1 MHNYSSRKY
10 THMHACAHTQTLQQE
25 ESPAYP
31 GGHSPR
37 GEAGDVVL
45 KVDAAHSNDIHLVS
59 RVVQSPA
66 SGTETQGER
75 TVLNERLK

>member
-1 MHNYSSRKY
+1 MEVH
-10 THMHACAHTQTLQQE
+10 THARARTHTQTLQQE

-45 KVDAAHSNDIHLVS
+45 KVDAAHSDDVPLVS

>member
-1 MHNYSSRKY
+1 
-10 THMHACAHTQTLQQE
+10 MHACAHTQTLQQE